1 MKEFKDWF
9 REGGLFEGG
18 DCDGGPIWPSVSKC
32 SHILSQHLF
41 LIDIGHSVFS
51 SGGWGQALLF
61 SLKLFISSLN
71 SYERAMKAIKKI
83 SKAAKAAQ
91 KVRLEYLDETQ
102 SLVSGASGNNT
113 DDNDDLDEEYADEM
127 SKNWE
132 KISTKR

>member
-1 MKEFKDWF
+1 
-9 REGGLFEGG
+9 
-18 DCDGGPIWPSVSKC
+18 
-32 SHILSQHLF
+32 
-41 LIDIGHSVFS
+41 
-51 SGGWGQALLF
+51 
-61 SLKLFISSLN
+61 
-71 SYERAMKAIKKI
+71 MKAIKKI

-132 KISTKR
+132 KISTKRYRPIEIQQNCNNWVLFHLYCDMKALFELA